1 MLSRREFRLPV
12 DLVNFLAKLGVARNE
27 ILCKCNCICNPFYC
41 NLMIFCECIC
51 SIEVFAE
58 SIVRAKC
65 FCGTNNTELPVG
77 DVRRRRGSA
86 WDATSS
92 QQVFVTHVVVRCAAK
107 HSQTHAHRNAQTD
120 MMYTVD
126 AATPVCGGFVLG
138 GLWVK
143 HFLGFC

>member
-77 DVRRRRGSA
+77 DVRRQARVCLGRDFLTTSVCYTRGRAMRRKTLA
-86 WDATSS
+86 DTRAPK
-92 QQVFVTHVVVRCAAK
+92 C
-107 HSQTHAHRNAQTD
+107 TD
-120 MMYTVD
+120 RYDVH
-126 AATPVCGGFVLG
+126 CGCGDSG
-138 GLWVK
+138 MRR
-143 HFLGFC
+143 FCLRRIVG